1 MRLKMFDTPD
11 GLVFRILRKIRPQLL
26 EATHSD
32 IETLIMGV
40 NGIILTKGKD
50 IIDFTK
56 NDMVFPYAF
65 ATGMNR
71 LSLGDKTWF
80 DVDYYQIASLVG
92 GGIDST
98 MKALFEAEGYSVK
111 DKDGEEMESW
121 DSLFSIDEEE

>member
-1 MRLKMFDTPD
+1 MFDTPD
-11 GLVFRILRKIRPQLL
+11 GLVFRILRKLRPQLL
-26 EATHSD
+26 EATQSE

-40 NGIILTKGKD
+40 NGVILTRGKD

-71 LSLGDKTWF
+71 LSLGEKQWF
-80 DVDYYQIASLVG
+80 DVDYYQIASFVG

-98 MKALFEAEGYSVK
+98 MKASFEAEGYSVN
-111 DKDGEEMESW
+111 DVSGNEMECWS
-121 DSLFSIDEEE
+121 STFSIDEEE

>member
-1 MRLKMFDTPD
+1 MRLKMLDTPD
-11 GLVFRILRKIRPQLL
+11 GLVFRILRKLRPQLL
-26 EATHSD
+26 EATQSE

-40 NGIILTKGKD
+40 NGVILTKGKD

-71 LSLGDKTWF
+71 LSLGETQWF

-98 MKALFEAEGYSVK
+98 MKASFEAEGYSVK

-121 DSLFSIDEEE
+121 DSSFSIDEEE

>member
-1 MRLKMFDTPD
+1 MFDTPD
-11 GLVFRILRKIRPQLL
+11 GLVFRILRKLRPQLL

-40 NGIILTKGKD
+40 NGVILTRGKD

-71 LSLGDKTWF
+71 LSLGETHWF

-111 DKDGEEMESW
+111 NVSGNDMECWS
-121 DSLFSIDEEE
+121 STFSIDEEE